1 MRLVSITA
9 GAGGMFCGS
18 CIKDNALAAALN
30 QIGHDALLVPTYT
43 PITTDDGI
51 GVAQPRVFL
60 GGVSVYLQQLSGA
73 FRFVPK
79 FADRLLN
86 SNKLLTWAG
95 GFVGKT
101 DYMKLGPL
109 TISML
114 QGTHGKQRKEMLK
127 LVDWLKN
134 EIKPEAILMTNALL
148 SGLVPPMQEALGVPI
163 WTTLQGDDLF
173 LDGIFWRHKETCLEL
188 IRKND
193 AATTGYIATSSG
205 YADHMAKYLGI
216 DRSKMH
222 VVHPGLN
229 PRGHVG
235 PTERPADRPPTLGYF
250 GRFAPEKGFQNAV
263 TAFLKLKQNPELKSL
278 KFRYGGWLGQK
289 YETFFNTQKQRMID
303 AGYRADIEQVHC
315 PDLTSKVQFFQS
327 IDVFT
332 MPTLQLEPKG
342 LPVLE
347 AWANGVPVVQPNFG
361 SFPELIAATG
371 GGLLYPPG
379 DEVAL
384 ANQLAHL
391 LLNAVEAR
399 MLGQRGHVGLHAH
412 FTAKHMAEATMNVL
426 TSPRST
432 TPALLE
438 SSRPY
443 QHTPA

>member
-18 CIKDNALAAALN
+18 CMKDNALAAALN
-30 QIGHDALLVPTYT
+30 QIGHDTLLVPTYT
-43 PITTDDGI
+43 PITTDDGP

-60 GGVSVYLQQLSGA
+60 GGVSVYLQQVSGL
-73 FRFVPK
+73 FRYVPK
-79 FADRLLN
+79 FVDRALH
-86 SNKLLTWAG
+86 SKKLLTWAG

-114 QGTHGKQRKEMLK
+114 RGTHGLQRKEMMA

-148 SGLVPPMQEALGVPI
+148 SGLVPPMREALGVPI

-188 IRKND
+188 IRRND
-193 AATTGYIATSSG
+193 EATTGYIATSSG
-205 YADHMAKYLGI
+205 YADHMANYLGI
-216 DRSKMH
+216 DRRKMH

-229 PRGHVG
+229 PRGHAG
-235 PTERPADRPPTLGYF
+235 PTDRPADRPPTLGYF

-263 TAFLKLKQNPELKSL
+263 TAYLKLKQLTELKSL
-278 KFRYGGWLGQK
+278 KFRFGGWLGQK
-289 YETFFNTQKQRMID
+289 YETFFNTQKQRLTD
-303 AGYRADIEQVHC
+303 AGHSADVEEVPC
-315 PDLTSKVQFFQS
+315 PDLAGKVRFFQS

-347 AWANGVPVVQPNFG
+347 AWANSLPVVQPDFG
-361 SFPELIAATG
+361 SFPELIAKTG

-379 DEVAL
+379 DETAL
-384 ANQLAHL
+384 AKQLAHL
-391 LLNAVEAR
+391 LLNTAEAR
-399 MLGQRGHVGLHAH
+399 AMGLRGHAGLHAH
-412 FTAKHMAEATMNVL
+412 FTARHMAEATMQVL
-426 TSPRST
+426 TSTR
-432 TPALLE
+432 
-438 SSRPY
+438 
-443 QHTPA
+443 

>member
-18 CIKDNALAAALN
+18 CMKDNALAAALN
-30 QIGHDALLVPTYT
+30 QIGHDVLLVPTYT
-43 PITTDDGI
+43 PITTDDGS

-60 GGVSVYLQQLSGA
+60 GGVSVYLQQVSGL
-73 FRFVPK
+73 FRYVPK
-79 FADRLLN
+79 FVDRALH

-101 DYMKLGPL
+101 DYRKLGPL

-114 QGTHGKQRKEMLK
+114 KGTHGRQRKEMLT
-127 LVDWLKN
+127 LVNWLKN

-148 SGLVPPMQEALGVPI
+148 SGLVPPMREALGVPI

-173 LDGIFWRHKETCLEL
+173 LDGIFWRHKETCLEW
-188 IRKND
+188 IRRND
-193 AATTGYIATSSG
+193 EATTGYIATSIG

-216 DRSKMH
+216 DRAKMH

-229 PRGHVG
+229 PRGHAG
-235 PTERPADRPPTLGYF
+235 PTERPADRSPTLGYF

-263 TAFLKLKQNPELKSL
+263 TAYLKLKQLTELKSL
-278 KFRYGGWLGQK
+278 KFRFGGWLGQK
-289 YETFFNTQKQRMID
+289 YETFFKTQKQRLID
-303 AGYRADIEQVHC
+303 AGHAADIEHVLC
-315 PDLTSKVQFFQS
+315 PDLASKVRFFQS

-332 MPTLQLEPKG
+332 MPTMQLEPKG

-361 SFPELIAATG
+361 SFPELIAKTG

-379 DEVAL
+379 DETAL
-384 ANQLAHL
+384 ANRIADL
-391 LLNAVEAR
+391 LLNPTQAR
-399 MLGQRGHVGLHAH
+399 TMGQRGHTALHAH
-412 FTAKHMAEATMNVL
+412 LTARHMAEATIQVFNAY
-426 TSPRST
+426 R
-432 TPALLE
+432 
-438 SSRPY
+438 
-443 QHTPA
+443 